1 MNKYRSANPFSVQ
14 TPEEISAVDVKQL
27 FVDVFS
33 DFFNIEKSS
42 HTFLHGHRGSGKSM
56 MFRAMEPDCQM
67 LARNM
72 PLRELPYY
80 AVYVPIKLT
89 DLNLVEFNRLG
100 ENEFADF
107 VLNEHS
113 MTIFMA
119 AKVVSSLLKIVY
131 EDYDMDEAV
140 NGAVLAFYHD
150 SFVKLL
156 KRGGWVVP
164 ENTPETPSKT
174 SDHFRK
180 MQESLD
186 EIYAQTSG
194 YLRRVSFSKEAIP
207 YVGVLVGYL
216 DFLLPM
222 IKDLKRL
229 PFMPSGPVFLM
240 VDDADNLSRSQTLI
254 LNSWVSYRTTADV
267 SLKISTQMNYKTY
280 RTANGQRIDAPH
292 DYSDVNIQA
301 VYTSDKDKY
310 PKRVKEIVKRR
321 LDMLQISATP
331 EQFFPEDEEQEAKI
345 RELYEEIK
353 NQWPDS
359 GKGYRATD
367 DAYRYARPEYMK
379 SLLGKSKN
387 FSTYKYAGFDQLVHI
402 SSGVIRY
409 FLETASLMYG
419 EQRASGTDLI
429 EAIPPAIQNKVIRE
443 WSDAAMFSEF
453 EKIVRD
459 EESETGSKDPAESLG
474 KLQKLR
480 NLINA
485 LGGLFHELLVSALAE
500 RRVFSFALSDAP
512 SNELKEILDLGVR
525 YGYFHESTIGNKEGT
540 GRTKLYILSRRLAPH
555 FKLDPTG
562 FSGYKFMTNM
572 ALIEAMHKPGSLLR
586 RAKKAGLENDLSD
599 AQGDLFTDG

>member
-1 MNKYRSANPFSVQ
+1 MNERRSANPFSVQ
-14 TPEEISAVDVKQL
+14 TPEEISAADVKQL

-33 DFFNIEKSS
+33 DFFNIEKDS

-56 MFRAMEPDCQM
+56 MFRAMEPDCQI
-67 LARNM
+67 LARNKLL
-72 PLRELPYY
+72 PELPYY
-80 AVYVPIKLT
+80 GVYVPIKLT
-89 DLNLVEFNRLG
+89 DLNVVEFDRLG
-100 ENEFADF
+100 ENELADF
-107 VLNEHS
+107 VLNEHA

-119 AKVVSSLLKIVY
+119 AKTVSSLLKNVGKQ
-131 EDYDMDEAV
+131 YDADEAV
-140 NGAVLAFYHD
+140 NERVSVFYRD

-156 KRGGWVVP
+156 KRGGWMVS
-164 ENTPETPSKT
+164 ENALGAKSKT
-174 SDHFRK
+174 SEYLK
-180 MQESLD
+180 TMQVSLD
-186 EIYAQTSG
+186 EIYAETLG
-194 YLRRVSFSKEAIP
+194 YLRRVSFSKGDVP
-207 YVGVLVGYL
+207 YSGVLVGYL

-222 IKDLKRL
+222 IKSLKEL

-240 VDDADNLSRSQTLI
+240 VDDADNLSHSQTLI
-254 LNSWVSYRTTADV
+254 LNSWVSYRTTADL

-280 RTANGQRIDAPH
+280 RTANKQRIDVPH

-310 PKRVKEIVKRR
+310 PNRVKEIVKKR

-345 RELYEEIK
+345 DELKKKIK
-353 NQWPDS
+353 SEWS
-359 GKGYRATD
+359 IRGKGYRPND
-367 DAYRYARPEYMK
+367 DAYRYARPDYMK

-387 FSTYKYAGFDQLVHI
+387 FSTYRYAGFDQLVHM

-419 EQRASGTDLI
+419 EQRSRSTDLI
-429 EAIPPAIQNKVIRE
+429 EAIPPAIQDKVIRE

-459 EESETGSKDPAESLG
+459 EDAGTGGTNQAGHLS

-485 LGGLFHELLVSALAE
+485 LGALFHGQLISDASE
-500 RRVFSFALSDAP
+500 RRVFSFALSDTP
-512 SNELKEILDLGVR
+512 GDELKEILDLGIR
-525 YGYFHESTIGNKEGT
+525 YGYFHVSVIGNKEGT
-540 GRTKLYILSRRLAPH
+540 GRVKLYILSRRLAPH

-562 FSGYKFMTNM
+562 FSGYKFMVSM
-572 ALIEAMHKPGSLLR
+572 ALTEAMQKPGLLLR
-586 RAKKAGLENDLSD
+586 RAKKAGLDNHLSD
-599 AQGDLFTDG
+599 AQGDLFTGG